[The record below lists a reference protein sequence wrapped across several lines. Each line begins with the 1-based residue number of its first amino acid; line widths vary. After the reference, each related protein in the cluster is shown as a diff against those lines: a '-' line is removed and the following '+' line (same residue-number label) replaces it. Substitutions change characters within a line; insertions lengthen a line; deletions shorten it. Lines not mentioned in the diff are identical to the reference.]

1 MFLSFQ
7 ITVAEK
13 ALGEDFSEGVYSR
26 PASDAQSRYLMV
38 HSFAYR
44 CACTALRCHLNL
56 NSLDIERNKSVGSRL
71 QHKLGNIL
79 LRS

>member
-13 ALGEDFSEGVYSR
+13 ALGEDFSERVYSR
-26 PASDAQSRYLMV
+26 PAFDAQSRCLMI

-44 CACTALRCHLNL
+44 CVCTALRCHLNL
-56 NSLDIERNKSVGSRL
+56 NNLGIETNKSVGSGL
-71 QHKLGNIL
+71 QHKLENIL